1 MYTYFRHLHKEIG
14 KYNLQLLYIEIQYS
28 CISNHHQKTKINFTS
43 RLVWWF
49 RHGSIPKKKS
59 IYFTKMNNYF
69 LFSLIFQMCKQ
80 RRIFKTLNI
89 IIVFTW
95 LWRRCNHRWKIRC
108 RWSHLSIILRIIW
121 SENVWLLWH
130 HGIRTWDHRGWLHIR
145 SWRLIGCWNLI
156 WNMSSIAEIN
166 KLN

>member
-1 MYTYFRHLHKEIG
+1 MIQTWFDPEEVHLFFK
-14 KYNLQLLYIEIQYS
+14 NAQLFPIFIN
-28 CISNHHQKTKINFTS
+28 ISNVQTKKDF
-43 RLVWWF
+43 
-49 RHGSIPKKKS
+49 
-59 IYFTKMNNYF
+59 F
-69 LFSLIFQMCKQ
+69 LF
-80 RRIFKTLNI
+80 FKYHK
-89 IIVFTW
+89 IVFTW
-95 LWRRCNHRWKIRC
+95 LWRGCNHRWKIRC

-166 KLN
+166 KRNEIAWIQGHYLVNTKVIILLPKNLVLSSMCKD